1 MTNETKSIIKARSL
15 TVKEMRALRKAG
27 LDPALANKD
36 GGIKD
41 GGIEVTAGMVD
52 WILEHV
58 YGGQIADDMPYNEA
72 FRLATDTYSM
82 TYGQESEAKN

>member
-27 LDPALANKD
+27 LDPAFANKD
-36 GGIKD
+36 GGI
-41 GGIEVTAGMVD
+41 EATAGMVD

-58 YGGQIADDMPYNEA
+58 YGAQIADDMPYNEA